1 VSQHDFSAMRAAMVS
16 NQLRT
21 NNVNDP
27 RVVAAMEAVPREQ
40 FVPEDR
46 RALAY
51 VDVPIPLGNGRAL
64 NSPLAT
70 GRLITEAKVEPG
82 EKVLLIGAATGYAA
96 AVLVQLGAKVIGL
109 EEDGDLSGST
119 KSPDVARVC
128 GPLSAGW
135 KKSAPYDVIIADGSI
150 EVIPDTLRDQLVE
163 GGRFLGGLLDG
174 GVSRLVVGRRVG
186 KSLSLI
192 PFAEIETVRLPGFE
206 KPKVFSF

>member
-1 VSQHDFSAMRAAMVS
+1 MRVAMVS

-27 RVVAAMEAVPREQ
+27 RVIAAMEAVPREQ
-40 FVPEDR
+40 FVPDDR

-70 GRLITEAKVEPG
+70 GRLITEAEIRAG

-96 AVLVQLGAKVIGL
+96 AVLSQLGAKVTGL
-109 EEDGDLSGST
+109 EEDASLLAST
-119 KSPDVARVC
+119 ESPGVAWVC

-135 KKSAPYDVIIADGSI
+135 KKSGPYDVIIADGSI
-150 EVIPDTLRDQLVE
+150 EILPDALRDQLAD
-163 GGRFLGGLLDG
+163 GGRFVGGMIDD
-174 GVSRLVVGRRVG
+174 GVSRLVAGRRAG
-186 KSLSLI
+186 KSLSLV

-206 KPKVFSF
+206 KPQVFNF